1 MVKRSERRKVSE
13 RRRSK
18 KTRSRSRSNQ
28 KQRGGYCIP
37 IQTVKEIVQKE
48 YGSLEDLE
56 FDDVMQNG
64 SEFSRFEV
72 PLNPACL
79 TYNELFALIEHYSYI
94 MEPMVSQYELEDHL
108 TQRLQKYGIH
118 DPHNPVVLAGRIQ
131 NLKDSRRLAL
141 PADLKALTASYLTGK
156 KGSLNSQYNQLMQNR
171 GVTLAPRMGGYLAR
185 ARSKTR
191 RQRR

>member
-1 MVKRSERRKVSE
+1 MVKRSERRSLKRSE

-18 KTRSRSRSNQ
+18 RTRTRSN
-28 KQRGGYCIP
+28 QRGGYCIP

-72 PLNPACL
+72 PLNPQCL
-79 TYNELFALIEHYSYI
+79 TYNELFALIEHYSYV
-94 MEPMVSQYELEDHL
+94 MEPMVSQHELEDHL
-108 TQRLQKYGIH
+108 TQRLKKYGIL
-118 DPHNPVVLAGRIQ
+118 DPHDPVVLAGRMQ

-171 GVTLAPRMGGYLAR
+171 GVTLAPRMGGRRLG
-185 ARSKTR
+185 KTR